1 MRDLLVVVPTRGRP
15 GNAIRLLEAVAA
27 TATEKTDVIFGLDD
41 DDPAASSLTHRGAMW
56 ETGPRKGMAEWTN
69 RLTLPRAGDYLA
81 FASFGDDHL
90 PRTPGWDKILLDA
103 ISPDGGISY
112 GNDMIMGENLPT
124 APVVSRNIVAALGW
138 LCAPGLSHMCVDNV
152 LKDIGEG
159 AGCLTYCPE
168 VVIEHLHWCAGK
180 AAVDET
186 YSEAG
191 IFSTD
196 HPDWHAY
203 QAWRA
208 DRMAADVAA
217 VEAAIGWATG

>member
-15 GNAIRLLEAVAA
+15 ASAVRLLEAVAA

-41 DDPAASSLTHRGAMW
+41 DDPAAASLAHCGAMQ

-69 RLTLPRAGDYLA
+69 HLAVPRLGDYRA
-81 FASFGDDHL
+81 FASLGDDHL
-90 PRTPGWDKILLDA
+90 PRTPGWDAVLLDA
-103 ISPDGGISY
+103 ISPHGGISY
-112 GNDMIMGENLPT
+112 GNDLIMGANLCT
-124 APVVSRNIVAALGW
+124 APVVSAGIVAALGW
-138 LCAPGLSHMCVDNV
+138 MCAPGLSHMCVDNA

-159 AGCLTYCPE
+159 AGCLAYCPD

-180 AAVDET
+180 APMDAT

-191 IFSTD
+191 IFSTG
-196 HPDWHAY
+196 HPDWAAY

-208 DRMAADVAA
+208 DRMAADVAT
-217 VEAAIGWATG
+217 VKAAIR